1 MTLRLRRILLAC
13 FTALLVSWAGALL
26 YITLERS
33 QEETVSTTDQV
44 AQSEPKTG
52 PFRGDKLPDGIVG
65 RDAPDFRLSDA
76 RGRPVDTRRLAGRPY
91 LVTFLYTNCP
101 PGDTCPTIAAEIRQ
115 ALERLGP
122 RADEA
127 TVLAVSVEPKGDT
140 PAAAR
145 RWLRRYRLP
154 DNFRFLV
161 GSEQELKP
169 VWDSYYAAKQ
179 DPDDEES
186 RHTANIWFIDAKG
199 RWRSKFSAGPPVP
212 PADIAHDLGV
222 LLDEAN
228 RS

>member
-1 MTLRLRRILLAC
+1 MARLRRPLLVG
-13 FTALLVSWAGALL
+13 FTALLIAWAGALVYL
-26 YITLERS
+26 RLERS
-33 QEETVSTTDQV
+33 DGQSASTSNQL
-44 AQSEPKTG
+44 AQSSPNAG
-52 PFRGDKLPDGIVG
+52 PFRGSKLPEGIVG
-65 RDAPDFRLSDA
+65 RPAPDFRLSDA
-76 RGRPVDTRRLAGRPY
+76 RGRRVDTRRLAGQPY

-101 PGDTCPTIAAEIRQ
+101 PGDTCPTIAAELRQ

-122 RADEA
+122 RADDL

-161 GSEQELKP
+161 GSRRELEP
-169 VWDSYYAAKQ
+169 VWESYYVGSQ
-179 DPDDEES
+179 DATSEQS
-186 RHTANIWFIDAKG
+186 RHTSNIWLIDARG
-199 RWRSKFSAGPPVP
+199 RWRTKFSAGVPVP

-222 LLDEAN
+222 LLDEAE

>member
-1 MTLRLRRILLAC
+1 MARLRRPLLLG
-13 FTALLVSWAGALL
+13 FTALIVVWAAVLL
-26 YITLERS
+26 YFALERS
-33 QEETVSTTDQV
+33 RGETESTRDQV

-127 TVLAVSVEPKGDT
+127 AVLAVSVEPKGDT

-161 GSEQELKP
+161 GSKQELKP
-169 VWDSYYAAKQ
+169 VWDKYYVGAQ
-179 DPDDEES
+179 DPAKEES
-186 RHTANIWFIDAKG
+186 FHTSNIWFVDAAG

-212 PADIAHDLGV
+212 PEDIAHDLGV

>member
-1 MTLRLRRILLAC
+1 MARLRRPLLVG
-13 FTALLVSWAGALL
+13 FTALLVVWAGALV

-33 QEETVSTTDQV
+33 SGGGASTSDQV
-44 AQSEPKTG
+44 AQSEPSSG
-52 PFRGDKLPDGIVG
+52 PFRGSQLPDGIVG
-65 RDAPDFRLSDA
+65 RPAPNFRLSDA
-76 RGRPVDTRRLAGRPY
+76 RGRPVDTRRLAGQPY

-101 PGDTCPTIAAEIRQ
+101 PGDTCPTIAAELRQ

-122 RADEA
+122 RADDV

-161 GSEQELKP
+161 GSRQQLKP
-169 VWDSYYAAKQ
+169 VWDKYFVGAQNPANEQ
-179 DPDDEES
+179 S
-186 RHTANIWFIDAKG
+186 RHTSNMWLVDARG
-199 RWRSKFSAGPPVP
+199 RWRTKFSAGLAVP

-222 LLDEAN
+222 LLDEAR